1 MTKAEL
7 IEKLH
12 GDLEMDLSK
21 KALGEIVDGLFET
34 MSHAIKDD
42 ERFSYPGFTVH
53 SLFVPAKRV
62 RAAILRLVQRSPSLN
77 LQLSDS
83 SLRRTSGSDFLSCS
97 KISNKKAAQ
106 SGLFH
111 FRNRHL

>member
-42 ERFSYPGFTVH
+42 ERFFLPWIWYIRCSYP
-53 SLFVPAKRV
+53 
-62 RAAILRLVQRSPSLN
+62 
-77 LQLSDS
+77 
-83 SLRRTSGSDFLSCS
+83 
-97 KISNKKAAQ
+97 Q
-106 SGLFH
+106 SA
-111 FRNRHL
+111 

>member
-42 ERFSYPGFTVH
+42 ERFSYPGFGT
-53 SLFVPAKRV
+53 FVV
-62 RAAILRLVQRSPSLN
+62 RTRKARKGRNPKTGAEITIAES
-77 LQLSDS
+77 QLSDS
-83 SLRRTSGSDFLSCS
+83 SLRRTST
-97 KISNKKAAQ
+97 I
-106 SGLFH
+106 
-111 FRNRHL
+111 